1 MILYLP
7 ERLYDEIKDNQD
19 FIDISEQ
26 MEDIYTEK
34 NTFEH
39 AITTNWVDND
49 EIKALGIKLD
59 KLIETFFKDKPNYI
73 EEYKINNGKYSKQE
87 MIVKYETG
95 NSEVYDYENKF
106 FLLSNIL
113 NKSYEDGTYT
123 EYMKPYVNLF
133 ESTSLE
139 EKKEMN
145 LSKYIWLKYMHAK
158 LYVMATKINFVDMK
172 WDKSFADQALQLLD
186 ELNVYDDTDIFE
198 NSFLEAYL
206 EAVQTVMVNIPKLP
220 SQEILNLLGR
230 VNGIV
235 NEKSFQYYNCS
246 FSVLSYM
253 DTINNLYLFKGD
265 FTAFHHM
272 TSTIVDYINDSLYY
286 IENTLRGLSYY
297 DKSNHAMYAILIR
310 KYLKLTDYCDYMR
323 DIKIKYLSDTDKEFI
338 LSDRLGSDV
347 STNPFN
353 GVVESRTLE
362 DCDSFFKN
370 NFYLEN
376 LKHITVE

>member
-113 NKSYEDGTYT
+113 NK
-123 EYMKPYVNLF
+123 
-133 ESTSLE
+133 
-139 EKKEMN
+139 
-145 LSKYIWLKYMHAK
+145 
-158 LYVMATKINFVDMK
+158 
-172 WDKSFADQALQLLD
+172 
-186 ELNVYDDTDIFE
+186 
-198 NSFLEAYL
+198 
-206 EAVQTVMVNIPKLP
+206 
-220 SQEILNLLGR
+220 
-230 VNGIV
+230 
-235 NEKSFQYYNCS
+235 
-246 FSVLSYM
+246 
-253 DTINNLYLFKGD
+253 
-265 FTAFHHM
+265 
-272 TSTIVDYINDSLYY
+272 
-286 IENTLRGLSYY
+286 
-297 DKSNHAMYAILIR
+297 
-310 KYLKLTDYCDYMR
+310 
-323 DIKIKYLSDTDKEFI
+323 
-338 LSDRLGSDV
+338 
-347 STNPFN
+347 
-353 GVVESRTLE
+353 
-362 DCDSFFKN
+362 
-370 NFYLEN
+370 
-376 LKHITVE
+376 

>member
-34 NTFEH
+34 STFEH

-158 LYVMATKINFVDMK
+158 
-172 WDKSFADQALQLLD
+172 
-186 ELNVYDDTDIFE
+186 
-198 NSFLEAYL
+198 
-206 EAVQTVMVNIPKLP
+206 
-220 SQEILNLLGR
+220 
-230 VNGIV
+230 
-235 NEKSFQYYNCS
+235 
-246 FSVLSYM
+246 
-253 DTINNLYLFKGD
+253 
-265 FTAFHHM
+265 
-272 TSTIVDYINDSLYY
+272 
-286 IENTLRGLSYY
+286 
-297 DKSNHAMYAILIR
+297 
-310 KYLKLTDYCDYMR
+310 
-323 DIKIKYLSDTDKEFI
+323 
-338 LSDRLGSDV
+338 
-347 STNPFN
+347 
-353 GVVESRTLE
+353 
-362 DCDSFFKN
+362 
-370 NFYLEN
+370 
-376 LKHITVE
+376 HI